1 MVSKTNDIK
10 VLISKALTDSYI
22 SHEKFVL
29 VNKVLKAYDDLK
41 EKVKNLKEIWIKSKS
56 SISI

>member
-22 SHEKFVL
+22 SYDKFVL

-41 EKVKNLKEIWIKSKS
+41 EKVKNLKEI
-56 SISI
+56 

>member
-22 SHEKFVL
+22 SHDKFVL
-29 VNKVLKAYDDLK
+29 VNKVLKAYDHLK
-41 EKVKNLKEIWIKSKS
+41 EKVKNLKEI
-56 SISI
+56 

>member
-22 SHEKFVL
+22 SYDKFVL